1 MVMLASIGFMLDE
14 TPPADWVSAPRF
26 HHQFLPDVVQYEAG
40 AFSDAVA
47 AELKRRGHQLK
58 QMKRRY
64 GNMQAILL
72 NRNSGRVTGIADP
85 RGEGAAVTT
94 R

>member
-1 MVMLASIGFMLDE
+1 LLTSVGFMLNE
-14 TPPADWVSAPRF
+14 TPPADWVRAPRF
-26 HHQFLPDVVQYEAG
+26 HHQFLPDVVQYEPG

-47 AELKRRGHQLK
+47 AELTQRGHHLK
-58 QMKRRY
+58 PMKRRY

-72 NRNSGRVTGIADP
+72 DRYSGHVTGITDP
-85 RGEGAAVTT
+85 RGEGAAVAT